1 MKKILVCAFSV
12 FFAVCSSF
20 AGDAA
25 SFDDIG
31 FSEDGKYYLFGQYGK
46 TDKTYEPWAEIYTVD
61 VAANDFV
68 KGEVFKSRDSSLD
81 ISGKNAYENLKAKCN
96 WKISKYNAK
105 PAGVGTLLYL
115 RQKQNLLQKKLCSRI
130 LKEFPTCL
138 EFFITCALFRLLMEA
153 EKIAVQNFLS
163 KF

>member
-46 TDKTYEPWAEIYTVD
+46 T
-61 VAANDFV
+61 
-68 KGEVFKSRDSSLD
+68 
-81 ISGKNAYENLKAKCN
+81 
-96 WKISKYNAK
+96 
-105 PAGVGTLLYL
+105 
-115 RQKQNLLQKKLCSRI
+115 
-130 LKEFPTCL
+130 
-138 EFFITCALFRLLMEA
+138 FRSVRLWMRR
-153 EKIAVQNFLS
+153 
-163 KF
+163 